1 MAFRKITFTLL
12 ISSALAF
19 SGWAGSVDYWL
30 DQKDKK
36 KEEKKIERPVEKD
49 KKKNEDQGGDRG
61 GGKKDD
67 GGKKG
72 KKP

>member
-1 MAFRKITFTLL
+1 MKAFKKITFTLL

-19 SGWAGSVDYWL
+19 SGWAESGDYWT
-30 DQKDKK
+30 DQKEKK
-36 KEEKKIERPVEKD
+36 KGSERPVEKD
-49 KKKNEDQGGDRG
+49 KKKNEDRG
-61 GGKKDD
+61 EGKKDE

>member
-1 MAFRKITFTLL
+1 MKAFKKITFTLL
-12 ISSALAF
+12 ISSILSF
-19 SGWAGSVDYWL
+19 SGWAGSSNYLD

-36 KEEKKIERPVEKD
+36 KGSERPVEKD
-49 KKKNEDQGGDRG
+49 KKKNDSRGNDSRG
-61 GGKKDD
+61 GGKKDE

>member
-19 SGWAGSVDYWL
+19 SGWAGSVDYL
-30 DQKDKK
+30 PDQDKK
-36 KEEKKIERPVEKD
+36 KGSERPVEKD
-49 KKKNEDQGGDRG
+49 KKKNEDRGGDRG
-61 GGKKDD
+61 GSKKDD